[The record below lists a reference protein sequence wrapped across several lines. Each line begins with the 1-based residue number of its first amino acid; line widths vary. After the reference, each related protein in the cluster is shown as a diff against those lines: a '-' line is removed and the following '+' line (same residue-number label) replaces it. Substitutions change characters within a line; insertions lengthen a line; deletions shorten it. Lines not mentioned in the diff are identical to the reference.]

1 MSKTISMLQVG
12 PSPIH
17 GKGLFARQFIPRNV
31 CIGEYRGQ
39 LLSRKQVID
48 SNRDCTYMMAIR
60 RGQKY
65 IDGSDLHRNPMGYI
79 NHVPEGRKPNVRY
92 GERKDG
98 RVFVYA
104 IRNIYPGEELLAN
117 YGYDPAAKACSLD
130 ANVH

>member
-1 MSKTISMLQVG
+1 MSKTVTLLQVG

-17 GKGLFARQFIPRNV
+17 GKGLFARQFIARNV
-31 CIGEYRGQ
+31 RLGQYRGVV
-39 LLSRKQVID
+39 LSKKFVID
-48 SNRDCTYMMAIR
+48 SNLNCTYMMAIK

-79 NHVPEGRKPNVRY
+79 NHVPEGRKPNVKF

-104 IRNIYPGEELLAN
+104 IRNIYPGEELLAD
-117 YGYDPAAKACSLD
+117 YGYNAASKACSLD
-130 ANVH
+130 SNVH